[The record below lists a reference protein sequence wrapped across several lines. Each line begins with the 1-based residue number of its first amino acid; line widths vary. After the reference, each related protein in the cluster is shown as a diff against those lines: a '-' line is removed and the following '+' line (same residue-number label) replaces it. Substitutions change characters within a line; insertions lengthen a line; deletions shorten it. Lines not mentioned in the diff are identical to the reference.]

1 MRSAMRAARKLPGRS
16 PLMWMTPLHLPVNQT
31 ADDMMMIVGFASG
44 GFSFWKQPNMT
55 EILLTRPF
63 NSATLYFLY

>member
-1 MRSAMRAARKLPGRS
+1 
-16 PLMWMTPLHLPVNQT
+16 MWMMPLHLHVYQK

-44 GFSFWKQPNMT
+44 GFSFGKQPDMT

-63 NSATLYFLY
+63 NSATLFFLY

>member
-1 MRSAMRAARKLPGRS
+1 MRSASQLPGGG
-16 PLMWMTPLHLPVNQT
+16 PLMWMMPCTKS
-31 ADDMMMIVGFASG
+31 DDMMMIVCFASG
-44 GFSFWKQPNMT
+44 SFSFGKQPDMT